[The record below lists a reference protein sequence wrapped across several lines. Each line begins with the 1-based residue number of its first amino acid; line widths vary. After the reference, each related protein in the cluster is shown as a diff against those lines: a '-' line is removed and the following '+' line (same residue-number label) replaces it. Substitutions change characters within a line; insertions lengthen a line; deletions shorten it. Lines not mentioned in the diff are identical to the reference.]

1 VELDHV
7 NSATVQKQLLALLN
21 QEQNICSTKEENSSI
36 SCTVDYL
43 INSYNVAI
51 LKNSASVSI
60 KETKSYEEVQ

>member
-1 VELDHV
+1 MELDHV